1 MPGIIPHRHCVICG
15 KAIETDKVTCSDECQ
30 QSLEKERR
38 RQRNYMLLMM
48 GGFVAL
54 LILLLMYSK

>member
-1 MPGIIPHRHCVICG
+1 MPVIIPHRHCVICG
-15 KAIETDKVTCSDECQ
+15 KAIEADKVTCSDKCQ
-30 QSLEKERR
+30 QSLEKERK

-48 GGFVAL
+48 GGFIAL